1 MAKHK
6 SGGDWLEVIAKE
18 SELDKDLVESV
29 LAGNHIRPS
38 PTSIAPRRMLIKRIY
53 FSGEK
58 VDTANAGPFEFEWK
72 DLEAGLWGLITESN
86 LKGKST
92 VLEVIRWM
100 LRGRPSGALQ
110 DDVRGWIKHIAL
122 DFELDG
128 VLHEIRAET
137 NQATTG
143 HLVRSEGGTEHE
155 LATFKSDEEFESVM
169 SDFFM
174 RELSLDPVTV
184 VTSGEEFEAG
194 KATTHQWPW
203 LSGALYIGTDYS
215 ALLGDVIMGGLATR
229 IMQMF
234 LGLPWV
240 STLCEAKA
248 AQQKLSL
255 EKNARARRKKFVLDG
270 RSARKDSFTNVL
282 EQKKAQLE
290 ALPSDDAIREMLQ
303 RALEER
309 ALQGREAHSIRERAD
324 SAQANLRV
332 AQQYL
337 LEDQNEHQAVID
349 GIAAGQV
356 FRLLTPSCCPRCDRS
371 ITDDRKRKER
381 DAGACSVCGEEIS
394 SENGDSEALEAAVS
408 RLEASAKAVTAAKSD
423 LQSVEAKRAEV
434 DRRIAE
440 IDQRIA
446 NLELQLI
453 QYSKR
458 QELRVEIKVL
468 EARIE
473 ETTYD
478 PEPEP
483 DDLISIQSQVFEC
496 AVSETDRRVKAV
508 QEGLLDEVSKKILEY
523 SKRFGMENY
532 TKVVLR
538 GNANLPIEKGGESTS
553 FSKVTPGEKLRLKV
567 ATVLSL
573 LSVAESRGLGRHP
586 GLLLIDSPGAQEVA
600 PGDLEQ
606 LISGLAEVTGELGHL
621 QVFVGALASPAITH
635 NISASRM
642 RYAHGHDSLW

>member
-6 SGGDWLEVIAKE
+6 SDGDWLEEIIKK
-18 SELDKDLVESV
+18 SGFGKDLVESV
-29 LAGNHIRPS
+29 LSGNHIRPS
-38 PTSIAPRRMLIKRIY
+38 PTSIAPRRMLIKKIC

-58 VDTANAGPFEFEWK
+58 IDTANAGPFEFEWK
-72 DLEAGLWGLITESN
+72 DLEAGLWGLISESN

-110 DDVRGWIKHIAL
+110 DDVRGWIKHVAM

-128 VLHEIRAET
+128 ILHEVRAET
-137 NQATTG
+137 DQATIG
-143 HLVRSEGGTEHE
+143 QVVRKEGDTERT
-155 LATFKSDEEFESVM
+155 LATFKSDEEFESIM

-194 KATTHQWPW
+194 RATTHQWPW

-215 ALLGDVIMGGLATR
+215 ALLGEVIIGGLAVR

-255 EKNARARRKKFVLDG
+255 EKNARARRRKVVLDG
-270 RSARKDSFTNVL
+270 RSARKDSFMGVL

-290 ALPSDDAIREMLQ
+290 ALPSDDVIREMLQ
-303 RALEER
+303 RALEAR
-309 ALQGREAHSIRERAD
+309 TLLGREAHSLRERAD
-324 SAQANLRV
+324 AALAAFRV
-332 AQQYL
+332 AQQNL

-381 DAGACSVCGEEIS
+381 DAGACSVCGEDIV
-394 SENGDSEALEAAVS
+394 SENGDSEALEAATS
-408 RLEASAKAVTAAKSD
+408 RLEASAKAVTAEKGF
-423 LQSVEAKRAEV
+423 LQSVEAKMIEV
-434 DRRIAE
+434 DRQVAE
-440 IDQRIA
+440 IDQKIA
-446 NLELQLI
+446 DLELQLI
-453 QYSKR
+453 QYSTR
-458 QELRVEIKVL
+458 QELKVEIKVL
-468 EARIE
+468 EARID

-478 PEPEP
+478 PEPEL
-483 DDLISIQSQVFEC
+483 DDSIGNQSTILES
-496 AVSETDRRVKAV
+496 AINETERRVKAI

-523 SKRFGMENY
+523 SHRFGMDNY

-538 GNANLPIEKGGESTS
+538 GNATLPIEKGGESTS

-586 GLLLIDSPGAQEVA
+586 GVLLIDSPGAQEVA
-600 PGDLEQ
+600 SEDLEQ

-635 NISASRM
+635 NISVSRM
-642 RYAHGHDSLW
+642 RYAHGHDPLW